1 MSYISVLIAEGV
13 LKTRTYEEIKTVL
26 EAGLSIIDCDL
37 KLENVNLV
45 NVYSSQIYPTNIY
58 IKGKRIVSI
67 DPLAELKAKETLDC
81 GGMYAVPG
89 LIDGHMHFETTLL
102 SPEALADVLVPH
114 GTTTVMADLMEIA
127 NVAGLEGVK
136 TLVNSI
142 AELPY
147 RTFIQ
152 VSSRVPTAPGLET
165 TGGVLGLAEVEE
177 MLDWPES
184 ISLGELDPSKVL
196 VIKEEYLKKI
206 AAALQRRKIVNGHAI
221 GRDGHELNVYASAGM
236 SDDHECVSYEH
247 LLERVQLGL
256 TVMLREGS
264 TERNVEELITGVLKH
279 GLSHEHLIFCTDD
292 KHAIDIRDEGHINY
306 NVNKAISLGMP
317 PIQAIQMATLN
328 CARHFRLEDEIG
340 SITPGRLADILL
352 VKDLS
357 NITPSKVIFEGNVVA
372 ENGNLVVESKRGIYP
387 EWIKE
392 TIKLYKPI
400 TAHSF
405 VVPAKSQGSTT
416 LVNVIRIYNDQIIN
430 EWDEEEL
437 TVANGQIISNPA
449 KDILKLAVA
458 ERYGKAGGVGIG
470 FVKGFHLQGGALAT
484 SVSHDHHN
492 IVCVGTNDEDM
503 ACAVNAIYML
513 QGGMVVVKE
522 GQVIGKMELPIGG
535 LMSEKPADIVLKE
548 LEEINTAAQQLGCHL
563 PSPFMTLSFISLPT
577 VPKLGLTDLGLI
589 DVLKHELVEVEL

>member
-1 MSYISVLIAEGV
+1 M
-13 LKTRTYEEIKTVL
+13 RTYEEIKTVL
-26 EAGLSIIDCDL
+26 EAGLSIIECDL

-45 NVYSSQIYPTNIY
+45 NVYSAQIYQTNIY

-67 DPLAELKAKETLDC
+67 DPLAELKATKILDC

-89 LIDGHMHFETTLL
+89 FIDGHMHFETTLL

-114 GTTTVMADLMEIA
+114 GTTTIMADLMEIA
-127 NVAGLEGVK
+127 NVAGINGVK
-136 TLVNSI
+136 ALVNSI

-165 TGGVLGLAEVEE
+165 TGGILGLAEVEE
-177 MLDWPES
+177 MLKWTES

-221 GRDGHELNVYASAGM
+221 GRVGQELNVYASAGM
-236 SDDHECVSYEH
+236 SDDHECVTYEQ

-256 TVMLREGS
+256 TAMLREGS

-292 KHAIDIRDEGHINY
+292 KHASDIQNEGHINY

-317 PIQAIQMATLN
+317 PMQAIQMATLN

-357 NITPSKVIFEGNVVA
+357 NIAPAKVIYEGQIVA
-372 ENGNLVVESKRGIYP
+372 ENGHLVVESKHRNYP
-387 EWIKE
+387 DWIKE
-392 TIKLYKPI
+392 TIILKTPVS
-400 TAHSF
+400 AQAF
-405 VVPAKSQGSTT
+405 VVPTQSQRSTT
-416 LVNVIRIYNDQIIN
+416 RVNVIRIYDDQIIN
-430 EWDEEEL
+430 EWDVKEL
-437 TVANGQIISNPA
+437 TITNGQILSNLE
-449 KDILKLAVA
+449 KDILKLAIV
-458 ERYGKAGGVGIG
+458 ERYGKTGGVGIG
-470 FVKGFHLQGGALAT
+470 FVKGFRLKEGALAT
-484 SVSHDHHN
+484 SMSHDHHN
-492 IVCVGTNDEDM
+492 IVCVGTNDADM
-503 ACAVNAIYML
+503 ACAANAIHRL
-513 QGGMVVVKE
+513 QGGMVVVKA
-522 GQVIGKMELPIGG
+522 GQVIGEMELPIGG
-535 LMSEKPADIVLKE
+535 LMSEKPAEIVLTE
-548 LEEINTAAQQLGCHL
+548 LEDVNTAARQLGCHL
-563 PSPFMTLSFISLPT
+563 PSPFMSLCFISLPT

-589 DVLKHELVEVEL
+589 DVLNHKLINVEI

>member
-1 MSYISVLIAEGV
+1 M
-13 LKTRTYEEIKTVL
+13 RTYAEIKTVL
-26 EAGLSIIDCDL
+26 EAGLSILDCDL

-45 NVYSSQIYPTNIY
+45 NVYSAQIYPTNIY

-67 DPLAELKAKETLDC
+67 DPLAELKAKDTLDC

-89 LIDGHMHFETTLL
+89 FIDGHMHIETTLL
-102 SPEALADVLVPH
+102 SPEALADVLVPQ
-114 GTTTVMADLMEIA
+114 GTTTILADFMEIA
-127 NVAGLEGVK
+127 NVAGIDGVK
-136 TLVNSI
+136 ALVNSI

-165 TGGVLGLAEVEE
+165 TGGILGLPEVEE
-177 MLDWPES
+177 ILNWPES

-221 GRDGHELNVYASAGM
+221 GCVGQELNVYASAGM
-236 SDDHECVSYEH
+236 SDDHECVTYEQ
-247 LLERVQLGL
+247 LLERVQLGM

-306 NVNKAISLGMP
+306 NVNKAISLGVP
-317 PIQAIQMATLN
+317 SIQAIQMATLN
-328 CARHFRLEDEIG
+328 TARHFRLEDEIG

-357 NITPSKVIFEGNVVA
+357 NITPTKVIFEGKVVA
-372 ENGNLVVESKRGIYP
+372 ENGHLVLESKRGTYP

-392 TIKLYKPI
+392 TIKLKKPI
-400 TAHSF
+400 NAYSF

-416 LVNVIRIYNDQIIN
+416 RVNVIRIYSDQIIN
-430 EWDEEEL
+430 EWEEEEL
-437 TVANGQIISNPA
+437 TVANGQILSNSG
-449 KDILKLAVA
+449 KDILKLVVV
-458 ERYGKAGGVGIG
+458 ERYGKTGGVGIG
-470 FVKGFHLQGGALAT
+470 FVKGFNLKRGALAT
-484 SVSHDHHN
+484 SMSHDHHN
-492 IVCVGTNDEDM
+492 IVCVGTNEQDI
-503 ACAVNAIYML
+503 ACAVNAVHKL
-513 QGGMVVVKE
+513 QGGMVVVNE
-522 GQVIGKMELPIGG
+522 GQVIGKMELSIGG
-535 LMSEKPADIVLKE
+535 LMSEKPASIVLEE
-548 LEEINTAAQQLGCHL
+548 LEEVNAAARQLGCPL
-563 PSPFMTLSFISLPT
+563 PSPFMTLCFISLPT
-577 VPKLGLTDLGLI
+577 VPKLGLTDLGLVDVLNHKLI
-589 DVLKHELVEVEL
+589 DVEL

>member
-1 MSYISVLIAEGV
+1 M
-13 LKTRTYEEIKTVL
+13 RTYEEIKNVL

-45 NVYSSQIYPTNIY
+45 NVYSSQIYPTKIY

-67 DPLAELKAKETLDC
+67 DPKAELKAQKTLDC

-102 SPEALADVLVPH
+102 APEALADVLVPH
-114 GTTTVMADLMEIA
+114 GTTTIMADLMEIA
-127 NVAGLEGVK
+127 NVAGIDGVK
-136 TLVNSI
+136 ELVNSI

-165 TGGVLGLAEVEE
+165 TGGILGLAEVEE

-206 AAALQRRKIVNGHAI
+206 AATLGRRKIVNGHAI
-221 GRDGHELNVYASAGM
+221 GRDGLELNVYTSAGM
-236 SDDHECVSYEH
+236 SDDHECVTYEH
-247 LLERVQLGL
+247 LLERVQLGM

-264 TERNVEELITGVLKH
+264 TERNVEELITGVLKN

-292 KHAIDIRDEGHINY
+292 KHVIDIRDEGHINY

-328 CARHFRLEDEIG
+328 CARHFRLEDEVG

-352 VKDLS
+352 VKDLAD
-357 NITPSKVIFEGNVVA
+357 ITPVKVIFEGKIVA
-372 ENGNLVVESKRGIYP
+372 ENGQLVVASKHRNYP
-387 EWIKE
+387 AWIKE
-392 TIKLYKPI
+392 TIKLKYPVN
-400 TAHSF
+400 ANSF
-405 VVPAKSQGSTT
+405 VLSAQSQGSTAR
-416 LVNVIRIYNDQIIN
+416 VNMIRIYDDQIIN

-437 TVANGQIISNPA
+437 TVANGQILSNHE
-449 KDILKLAVA
+449 KDILKLSIV
-458 ERYGKAGGVGIG
+458 ERYGKTGGVGTG
-470 FVKGFHLQGGALAT
+470 FVKGFQLKEGALAT
-484 SVSHDHHN
+484 SMSHDHHN

-503 ACAVNAIYML
+503 ACAANAIHTL

-535 LMSEKPADIVLKE
+535 LMSEKPAEIVLKE
-548 LEEINTAAQQLGCHL
+548 LEDVNAAARQLGCLL
-563 PSPFMTLSFISLPT
+563 PSPFMTLCFISLPT
-577 VPKLGLTDLGLI
+577 VPKLGLTDLGLVDVLNHKLI
-589 DVLKHELVEVEL
+589 DVEILDNRAD

>member
-1 MSYISVLIAEGV
+1 M
-13 LKTRTYEEIKTVL
+13 RTYEEIKTVL
-26 EAGLSIIDCDL
+26 EAGLNILECDL

-45 NVYSSQIYPTNIY
+45 NVYSAQIYQTNIY

-67 DPLAELKAKETLDC
+67 DPLAELKVIETLDC

-89 LIDGHMHFETTLL
+89 FIDGHMHFETTLL

-114 GTTTVMADLMEIA
+114 GTTTLMADLMEIA
-127 NVAGLEGVK
+127 NVAGIDGVK
-136 TLVNSI
+136 ALVNSI

-165 TGGVLGLAEVEE
+165 TGGILGLVEVEE
-177 MLDWPES
+177 MLNWTES

-196 VIKEEYLKKI
+196 FIKEEYLKKI
-206 AAALQRRKIVNGHAI
+206 AAALQHRKIVNGHAI
-221 GRDGHELNVYASAGM
+221 GRVGQELNVYASAGM
-236 SDDHECVSYEH
+236 SDDHECVSYEQ
-247 LLERVQLGL
+247 LLERVQLGM
-256 TVMLREGS
+256 TAMLREGS

-292 KHAIDIRDEGHINY
+292 KHAIDIRNEGHINY
-306 NVNKAISLGMP
+306 NVNKAISLGMS

-357 NITPSKVIFEGNVVA
+357 DIKPSKVIYEGKVVA
-372 ENGNLVVESKRGIYP
+372 ENGHLVVESKHRNYP
-387 EWIKE
+387 DWIKE
-392 TIKLYKPI
+392 TIKLKK
-400 TAHSF
+400 AVNANSF
-405 VVPAKSQGSTT
+405 VVPAQSQGSTAR
-416 LVNVIRIYNDQIIN
+416 VNVIRIYDDQIIN
-430 EWDEEEL
+430 EWDEVEL
-437 TVANGQIISNPA
+437 TITNGQILSSLE
-449 KDILKLAVA
+449 KDILKLAIV
-458 ERYGKAGGVGIG
+458 ERYGKTGGVGIG
-470 FVKGFHLQGGALAT
+470 FVKGFRLKEGALAT
-484 SVSHDHHN
+484 SMSHDHHN

-503 ACAVNAIYML
+503 ACAANAIHKL

-522 GQVIGKMELPIGG
+522 GQIIGKMELPIGG
-535 LMSEKPADIVLKE
+535 LMSEKPAEIVLKE
-548 LEEINTAAQQLGCHL
+548 LEDVNAAARQLGCHL
-563 PSPFMTLSFISLPT
+563 PSPFMTLCFISLPT

-589 DVLKHELVEVEL
+589 DVLNHKLIDVEI